1 MKNKFDVLRVLSVG
15 ALALGGIASLMS
27 NYVTKRETEAY
38 IDEKINDA
46 LADKNEKE
54 EESE

>member
-1 MKNKFDVLRVLSVG
+1 MKNKFDVLRILSVG